1 MRPGDRRWGGGRFAE
16 ERSGWVSGEEVIAE
30 RGTLEE
36 GRMVKGRGERVGTRE
51 GGEKAKGWGRWGE
64 GCMRRRSQGMG

>member
-1 MRPGDRRWGGGRFAE
+1 M
-16 ERSGWVSGEEVIAE
+16 SGEEVIAE

-36 GRMVKGRGERVGTRE
+36 GRMVKGRGGRVGTRE